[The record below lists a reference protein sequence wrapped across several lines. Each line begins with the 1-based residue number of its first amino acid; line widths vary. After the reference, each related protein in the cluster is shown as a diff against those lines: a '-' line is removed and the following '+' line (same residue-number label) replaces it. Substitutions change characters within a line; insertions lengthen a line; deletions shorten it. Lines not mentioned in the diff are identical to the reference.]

1 MTATAVPS
9 DLRARLAVCL
19 VFVVLGSTQGGWMA
33 RIPAIR
39 GRTGLDT
46 AEWGVVSSSSAVGDL
61 VALTLV
67 TVLIGRVSTR
77 LLCLAAAAL
86 VLLNAPVLAGA
97 SAVPALVVG
106 LAVWGLSA
114 TFLNTPVNALAVAV
128 ERAHGRPL
136 MSRFHACYSCG
147 VLAGGALG
155 TLAAATG
162 VSPGVQLAVS
172 SAVLGALLSALGG
185 RLPDE
190 PLPTAERR
198 RPLRDRFTPQ
208 LVLLASVAF
217 LASFVE
223 GAASQ
228 WSSVFT
234 ADYLGEGAALG
245 AATYTCFTV
254 AILVGRLVGDRFV
267 ARLGRRVFVQVS
279 LLTVVLGAGVG
290 LLHPGLPFALA
301 GFTVVGLG
309 LACVLPAVF
318 ALAARQ
324 PGVPAGEGVSVITIG
339 QWPGFLLAGP
349 AVGLLAGATSL
360 RVALGALAVA
370 GLAAAFLA
378 GRVHVP

>member
-19 VFVVLGSTQGGWMA
+19 VFVILGCTQGSWMA

-39 GRTGLDT
+39 DRVGLDT
-46 AEWGVVSSSSAVGDL
+46 AQWGVVSSASAAGDL
-61 VALTLV
+61 VALTLI

-77 LLCLAAAAL
+77 LLCLAATGL

-97 SAVPALVVG
+97 SAVPALVLG

-136 MSRFHACYSCG
+136 MSHFHACFSCG

-155 TLAAATG
+155 TLAAASG

-172 SAVLGALLSALGG
+172 STVLGALLLMLGG

-190 PLPTAERR
+190 EVRTERR

-208 LVLLASVAF
+208 LVLLAAVAF

-234 ADYLGEGAALG
+234 ADYLDAGAAWG

-279 LLTVVLGAGVG
+279 LLSVVLGAGVG
-290 LLHPGLPFALA
+290 LVHPGLPLALA

-318 ALAARQ
+318 ALAGRQ
-324 PGVPAGEGVSVITIG
+324 PGVPPGEGVSVITIG

-349 AVGLLAGATSL
+349 AVGLLAGATGL
-360 RVALGALAVA
+360 RVALATLAVA
-370 GLAAAFLA
+370 GLGAAVLTR
-378 GRVHVP
+378 RVSMA